1 MGLKEAYHEQLDA
14 QLREWSAKLDQLKA
28 KADGAEAA
36 AKVEYYK
43 QIESIKTKADVAQAK
58 LRELNESSGEHG
70 SRSRAEWSA
79 HGLTSKLRLRRLPE
93 SLSKSRAFARQSNTG
108 IKPSDA

>member
-43 QIESIKTKADVAQAK
+43 QIESIKAKADVAQAK
-58 LRELNESSGEHG
+58 LKELNESSGE
-70 SRSRAEWSA
+70 AW
-79 HGLTSKLRLRRLPE
+79 E
-93 SLSKSRAFARQSNTG
+93 SLKGGVERAWTDFKTAIEEAAG
-108 IKPSDA
+108 KFK

>member
-14 QLREWSAKLDQLKA
+14 QLREWRAKLDQLKA

-43 QIESIKTKADVAQAK
+43 QIESIKEKADVAQARLK
-58 LRELNESSGEHG
+58 ELNESSGE
-70 SRSRAEWSA
+70 AW
-79 HGLTSKLRLRRLPE
+79 E
-93 SLSKSRAFARQSNTG
+93 SLKGGVERAWTDFKTAIEEAAG
-108 IKPSDA
+108 KFK